1 MCQIV
6 SILSAY
12 KNSFLRRATYT
23 QKSVPSVRCTWPQQ
37 STSPCNIISV
47 ILMIVFSV
55 LIMAQCPL
63 FRILLGK
70 IFFRRTECFFVFAFL
85 SFLKGEIVIM
95 GDFNAVDDRGDRVR
109 KTGITPSKSTPV
121 NLSVLS
127 WWLGDNGRVESFT
140 ALWLRSYLT
149 PPGWIGSDRQH
160 LLLPIYMKISLST
173 NSLFNKV

>member
-1 MCQIV
+1 MSNRFDIICLQEFVFTTCHIYSKVRSKCSLHLTPTKHLPVQYHKCDPDDRFLCVNYGPV
-6 SILSAY
+6 SFVSHLT
-12 KNSFLRRATYT
+12 RED
-23 QKSVPSVRCTWPQQ
+23 
-37 STSPCNIISV
+37 
-47 ILMIVFSV
+47 
-55 LIMAQCPL
+55 
-63 FRILLGK
+63 
-70 IFFRRTECFFVFAFL
+70 FFRRTECFFVFAFL
-85 SFLKGEIVIM
+85 SFLKGEIVVM